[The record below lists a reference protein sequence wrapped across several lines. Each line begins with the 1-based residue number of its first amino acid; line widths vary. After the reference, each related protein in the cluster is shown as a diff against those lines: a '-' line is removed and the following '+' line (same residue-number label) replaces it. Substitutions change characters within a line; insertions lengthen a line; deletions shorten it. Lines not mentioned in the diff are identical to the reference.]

1 MSTQPLVLVAD
12 DEPRITKLVSIALG
26 EEGFR
31 VVTANSGEEA
41 LQKAEEVRPDIIL
54 LDIVMPDLD
63 GIEVM
68 RQLRE
73 RRPVAVILL
82 TAKGSTADK
91 AKGLDLGADDYI
103 AKPFHPDE
111 LAARVR
117 AVLRRSSGAQ
127 PGAGILKFDDVEIDL
142 ERRLVTR
149 DGEMVQLSRTEW
161 LLLQH
166 LASNAGK
173 VVLHTELLT
182 KVWGP
187 EYRDDLQYLRVWVS
201 RVRRKLGAEP
211 GEPGRIKTFQGI
223 GYLLDVEPPQ
233 AAESNADVESER
245 DRGPVPH
252 RVGRLRYPR
261 GMQRYGPGTALVVV
275 DVQNDFADPAGG
287 LSVAGGDAI
296 VPTVN
301 GEIEM
306 AVNNGA
312 TVVFT
317 QDWHPAVHAALR
329 EGRRD
334 LAGPLRRR
342 HVGRA
347 RSTPTCIGPTMRP
360 DRPQGRQ
367 RRGRL
372 LRLHDARPHHRRDD
386 PDRARGHP
394 PRPSHRARGRASA
407 SRPTT
412 ASRRRRSTRP
422 ASASRRR
429 VLTDAI
435 AAVDLEPGD
444 GDRAIET
451 MREAGVALWRT
462 VMR

>member
-12 DEPRITKLVSIALG
+12 DEPRITKLVSIALS

-41 LQKAEEVRPDIIL
+41 LTKAEEVRPDIVL

-82 TAKGSTADK
+82 TAKGSTSDK

-117 AVLRRSSGAQ
+117 AVLRRVSGAQ
-127 PGAGILKFDDVEIDL
+127 PGAGILRFDDIEIDL
-142 ERRLVTR
+142 ERRVVTR

-166 LASNAGK
+166 LAANAGK

-201 RVRRKLGAEP
+201 RVRRKLGSEP

-223 GYLLDVEPPQ
+223 GYLLDVEP
-233 AAESNADVESER
+233 ATSGESNSAVASER
-245 DRGPVPH
+245 VE
-252 RVGRLRYPR
+252 
-261 GMQRYGPGTALVVV
+261 
-275 DVQNDFADPAGG
+275 DPS
-287 LSVAGGDAI
+287 L
-296 VPTVN
+296 
-301 GEIEM
+301 
-306 AVNNGA
+306 
-312 TVVFT
+312 
-317 QDWHPAVHAALR
+317 
-329 EGRRD
+329 
-334 LAGPLRRR
+334 
-342 HVGRA
+342 
-347 RSTPTCIGPTMRP
+347 IG
-360 DRPQGRQ
+360 
-367 RRGRL
+367 
-372 LRLHDARPHHRRDD
+372 
-386 PDRARGHP
+386 
-394 PRPSHRARGRASA
+394 
-407 SRPTT
+407 
-412 ASRRRRSTRP
+412 
-422 ASASRRR
+422 
-429 VLTDAI
+429 
-435 AAVDLEPGD
+435 
-444 GDRAIET
+444 
-451 MREAGVALWRT
+451 
-462 VMR
+462 